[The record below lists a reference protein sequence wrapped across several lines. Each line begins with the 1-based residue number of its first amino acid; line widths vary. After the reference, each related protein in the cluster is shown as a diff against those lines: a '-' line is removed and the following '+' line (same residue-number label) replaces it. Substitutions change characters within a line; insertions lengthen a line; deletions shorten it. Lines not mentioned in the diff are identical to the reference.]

1 MDPVST
7 FYTTCN
13 LLKKDVFITFCA
25 FVKELLAIGGC
36 SSNFLSS
43 YNTFRTLSQVNKGLG
58 IRMRRQQQNWRNDL
72 TRADS
77 DGKNY
82 LSVI

>member
-7 FYTTCN
+7 FYITGN
-13 LLKKDVFITFCA
+13 LLKKEAFIKFCT

-58 IRMRRQQQNWRNDL
+58 ICMRRQQQNWRNDL

-82 LSVI
+82 